1 MIVLVFSWGFHFI
14 NIPQQALTK
23 GITEGLWRALNWHQI
38 VSYSQGFLSKIL
50 PLSPYHLMSSTEMNS
65 YWEWGLNLFF
75 NQMGF
80 NQTWVWL
87 QNIFITVKLCCLLSV
102 QSKRELL
109 HRGNSISIHQPTTY
123 IWVSVPTRPVHVLKT
138 QFLCLT
144 PSLTL
149 NCICISTWNRPFF
162 LSTSIGYK
170 HHSSSHSRSPM

>member
-1 MIVLVFSWGFHFI
+1 
-14 NIPQQALTK
+14 
-23 GITEGLWRALNWHQI
+23 
-38 VSYSQGFLSKIL
+38 
-50 PLSPYHLMSSTEMNS
+50 
-65 YWEWGLNLFF
+65 
-75 NQMGF
+75 MGF

-123 IWVSVPTRPVHVLKT
+123 IWISVPTRPVHVLKT

-162 LSTSIGYK
+162 LSTSTGCK
-170 HHSSSHSRSPM
+170 QHPSSHSRSPMWESPHFRSVTAPFRMPLPHHSQDWHKAGKEGKPQRGEGTLPSQSGGFNFSLSFSVAKI